1 MSGGRRPEVG
11 KRTEAQADNDAHEIA
26 PLREG
31 DLSEALDL
39 MRVFY
44 AHEGFD
50 FDPDASG
57 RMLRHL
63 LARPEV
69 GAVFLVR
76 DGGRA
81 LGYLVLTRCYSLE
94 FGGPFVLLDEIF
106 VLPAA
111 QGRGLGKRLLDT
123 ASAYCR
129 ESGSGYLRLE
139 VQKKN
144 LRALEVYRTY
154 GFRTEDRF
162 LLSLPLPC

>member
-1 MSGGRRPEVG
+1 M
-11 KRTEAQADNDAHEIA
+11 KRTETEKRADAVEIVR
-26 PLREG
+26 LGEEG
-31 DLSEALDL
+31 VAEALGL

-50 FDPDASG
+50 FDPEASG
-57 RMLRHL
+57 SMLRHL
-63 LARPEV
+63 LAHPEV
-69 GAVFLVR
+69 GTVYLAR

-123 ASAYCR
+123 AAACCR

-144 LRALEVYRTY
+144 LRAIEVYRTY

>member
-1 MSGGRRPEVG
+1 M
-11 KRTEAQADNDAHEIA
+11 KRTETEPKMEEGEIA

-31 DLSEALDL
+31 GLAEALGL

-44 AHEGFD
+44 AHERFD
-50 FDPDASG
+50 FDPEASG

-69 GAVFLVR
+69 GAVFLAR
-76 DGGRA
+76 EAGRA

-106 VLPAA
+106 VLPEA

-129 ESGSGYLRLE
+129 ASGFGYLRLE

-144 LRALEVYRTY
+144 LRALEVYRAY

-162 LLSLPLPC
+162 LLSLPVPC

>member
-1 MSGGRRPEVG
+1 M
-11 KRTEAQADNDAHEIA
+11 KRTETEKKADAHEIG
-26 PLREG
+26 PLRED
-31 DLSEALDL
+31 DLAEALDL

-44 AHEGFD
+44 AHEAFD
-50 FDPDASG
+50 FDPESSG

-63 LARPEV
+63 LAHPEV
-69 GAVFLVR
+69 GAVFLAR
-76 DGGRA
+76 EGGQA

-106 VLPAA
+106 VLPEA

-129 ESGSGYLRLE
+129 ASGSGYLRLE

-162 LLSLPLPC
+162 LLSLPPSR